1 MLQLFLPRVCPYCG
15 RSLLPQEEG
24 VCLRCLAILPR
35 VRAELPDNEVERRL
49 FGRFPLEH
57 ATSFC
62 YYGQQEP
69 FGGIIR
75 QAKFADRP
83 WLNTQIARLFV
94 QELKLAADEKGVAGW
109 PYDIDVI
116 VPVPLHFF
124 RLLNRGYNQTVAI
137 AEALKEKWNLPIE
150 TGCLYKRHYTTSQ
163 VGLSGEERLHHETKT
178 FAVRHSERLVSR
190 HVLLVD
196 DVLTTGATIVAAAD
210 ALLESVPDVRISV
223 LTLAFAKG

>member
-1 MLQLFLPRVCPYCG
+1 M
-15 RSLLPQEEG
+15 LPQEEG

-83 WLNTQIARLFV
+83 WVNTQVTHVFV
-94 QELKLAADEKGVAGW
+94 QELQLAADEKGVAGW

-116 VPVPLHFF
+116 VPIPLHFL
-124 RLLNRGYNQTVAI
+124 RLLQRGYNQSIAI
-137 AEALKEKWNLPIE
+137 AETLVEMWQIPME
-150 TGCLYKRHYTTSQ
+150 TRCLYKRRYTRSQ
-163 VGLSGEERLHHETKT
+163 IGLSGEERLHHEDKT
-178 FAVRHSERLVSR
+178 FAVRHPERLASK